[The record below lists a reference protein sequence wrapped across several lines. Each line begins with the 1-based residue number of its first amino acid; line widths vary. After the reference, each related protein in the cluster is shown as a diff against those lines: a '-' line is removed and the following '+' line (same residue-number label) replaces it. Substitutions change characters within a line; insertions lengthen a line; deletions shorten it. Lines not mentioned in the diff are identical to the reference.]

1 MVDSPAPP
9 LVAGDAGSERQL
21 IDQAKA
27 GEPAACDALARRYR
41 RAAYLLALQMLG
53 NRDDA
58 MDVTQDAMLRFFST
72 LSSFDATRRVQ
83 PWLFTIV
90 RNQVRDLWR
99 QRQRRPAD
107 AIGESDALVGQLA
120 APQPSPEADLHR
132 RELRQRV
139 WRALAT
145 LSVDKRENHR
155 AARLPRPVLR
165 RHRAGA
171 RHPHRHR
178 DVTTAWRPAAAA
190 GAARRRGTSCLN
202 PVGGRSMKP
211 CSPALRIPRP
221 ARWCRA
227 MPNGFGC
234 TWRTAPGA
242 APRSRICA
250 QCGR

>member
-1 MVDSPAPP
+1 MTVDSPAP
-9 LVAGDAGSERQL
+9 LLIAGDAGSDRQL

-72 LSSFDATRRVQ
+72 LNSFDAARRVQ

-120 APQPSPEADLHR
+120 APQPSPEADLR
-132 RELRQRV
+132 RQELRQRV

-145 LSVDKRENHR
+145 LPADKREIIVLRDFHDLSYSDLAEVLDIPIGTVMSR
-155 AARLPRPVLR
+155 LHGARRQLRARLEEE
-165 RHRAGA
+165 
-171 RHPHRHR
+171 
-178 DVTTAWRPAAAA
+178 
-190 GAARRRGTSCLN
+190 
-202 PVGGRSMKP
+202 GGRH
-211 CSPALRIPRP
+211 A
-221 ARWCRA
+221 
-227 MPNGFGC
+227 
-234 TWRTAPGA
+234 
-242 APRSRICA
+242 
-250 QCGR
+250 

>member
-1 MVDSPAPP
+1 MHTVTVDSPAP
-9 LVAGDAGSERQL
+9 LLIAGDAGSDRQL

-72 LSSFDATRRVQ
+72 LNSFDAARRVQ

-120 APQPSPEADLHR
+120 APQPSPEADLR
-132 RELRQRV
+132 RQELRQRV

-145 LSVDKRENHR
+145 LPADKREIIVLRDFHDLSYSDLAEVLDIPIGTVMSR
-155 AARLPRPVLR
+155 LHGARRQLRARLEEE
-165 RHRAGA
+165 
-171 RHPHRHR
+171 
-178 DVTTAWRPAAAA
+178 
-190 GAARRRGTSCLN
+190 
-202 PVGGRSMKP
+202 GGRH
-211 CSPALRIPRP
+211 A
-221 ARWCRA
+221 
-227 MPNGFGC
+227 
-234 TWRTAPGA
+234 
-242 APRSRICA
+242 
-250 QCGR
+250 

>member
-72 LSSFDATRRVQ
+72 LNSFDATRRVQ

-120 APQPSPEADLHR
+120 APEPSPEADLHR
-132 RELRQRV
+132 RELQQRV

-145 LSVDKRENHR
+145 LSVDKREIIVLRDFHDLSYSDIAQVLDIPIGTVMSR
-155 AARLPRPVLR
+155 LHGARRQLRARLEE
-165 RHRAGA
+165 
-171 RHPHRHR
+171 
-178 DVTTAWRPAAAA
+178 
-190 GAARRRGTSCLN
+190 
-202 PVGGRSMKP
+202 GGRH
-211 CSPALRIPRP
+211 A
-221 ARWCRA
+221 
-227 MPNGFGC
+227 
-234 TWRTAPGA
+234 
-242 APRSRICA
+242 
-250 QCGR
+250 